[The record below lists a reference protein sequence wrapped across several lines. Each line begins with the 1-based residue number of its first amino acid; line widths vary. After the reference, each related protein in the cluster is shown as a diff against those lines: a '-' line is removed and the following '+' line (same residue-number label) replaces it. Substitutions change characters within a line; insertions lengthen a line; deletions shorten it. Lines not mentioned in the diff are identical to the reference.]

1 MILQVLGQPVQSVL
15 MELSLLLGIQLVQ
28 AAMFLALLVMKVL
41 PIVLLVVSTMNQLG
55 EMLAVLVVS
64 EITVLKATFLVNPVM
79 SLVMVVMDLRQVV

>member
-1 MILQVLGQPVQSVL
+1 